1 MAPMFHAVLICSE
14 DECTEVFEAYGS
26 LEELEALA
34 CDCGCALQ
42 VLGISDAGETTGGPT
57 ADRFDLIPVA

>member
-1 MAPMFHAVLICSE
+1 MRAVFHALLICSD
-14 DECTEVFEAYGS
+14 DECTETFEAWGT

-42 VLGISDAGETTGGPT
+42 ILTLGGCEEASGE
-57 ADRFDLIPVA
+57 LELQPVH

>member
-1 MAPMFHAVLICSE
+1 MLLCCDE
-14 DECTEVFEAYGS
+14 ECTEVFEAYGS

-42 VLGISDAGETTGGPT
+42 VISLSSADADAAP
-57 ADRFDLIPVA
+57 DRGVELIPVG

>member
-1 MAPMFHAVLICSE
+1 MLHALLICSD
-14 DECTEVFEAYGS
+14 DECTDSFEAWGT

-42 VLGISDAGETTGGPT
+42 VISLSEFDGGEG
-57 ADRFDLIPVA
+57 RPVELVLERAA

>member
-26 LEELEALA
+26 LEELESLA

-42 VLGISDAGETTGGPT
+42 VLGISEAGEAIGGPT